1 MKVKFCDMD
10 DASNPLNGSTIQGSG
25 RLLQILR
32 GMQGREPFFCELEG
46 GNGYRLDVGLAA
58 TFGCAQHSRSDGE
71 LPYLMAV
78 DGNAKPEDGYRE
90 FFCQNT
96 PTDVPARHCLPL
108 DVIMQIAAFF
118 LETGKPSQ
126 AVSWEEI

>member
-10 DASNPLNGSTIQGSG
+10 DASNPLNGSTIRDSR

-46 GNGYRLDVGLAA
+46 ENGYRLDVGLAA
-58 TFGCAQHSRSDGE
+58 TFGCAQYSHSEGDP
-71 LPYLMAV
+71 PYLMAV
-78 DGNAKPEDGYRE
+78 DSDAKPEDGYKE
-90 FFCQNT
+90 FFCQNMHT
-96 PTDVPARHCLPL
+96 SVPARHCLPL
-108 DVIMQIAAFF
+108 DVTMQIAAFF
-118 LETGKPSQ
+118 LETGKPSP